1 MNTNAGGLNEI
12 KMMMMVMMIV
22 AMVRVIMTMMMMM
35 NDRDL
40 LLPVLQGLMQS
51 HSPTIIYTTLALKVS
66 TSQ

>member
-12 KMMMMVMMIV
+12 MMMMMMVMMIV
-22 AMVRVIMTMMMMM
+22 AMKRVIMTMM
-35 NDRDL
+35 NDQDL